1 MTGTSFSAFSPL
13 STEQSEQDWD
23 HHENAVLVFLA
34 QRVIQSPTA
43 SATASRLLS
52 DYGEPATVWLITLLD
67 AGRRIEHGDLPE
79 KLKDYGLARSPQSAF
94 WGYRLVK
101 DVENGFC
108 LLPSIQKPEMKKFK
122 SDYLE
127 LTEMLA

>member
-1 MTGTSFSAFSPL
+1 
-13 STEQSEQDWD
+13 
-23 HHENAVLVFLA
+23 
-34 QRVIQSPTA
+34 
-43 SATASRLLS
+43 LLS

-67 AGRRIEHGDLPE
+67 AGRRIEQGDLPE
-79 KLKDYGLARSPQSAF
+79 KLKDYRLARSPQSAY

-122 SDYLE
+122 ADYLE
-127 LTEMLA
+127 LTEILA